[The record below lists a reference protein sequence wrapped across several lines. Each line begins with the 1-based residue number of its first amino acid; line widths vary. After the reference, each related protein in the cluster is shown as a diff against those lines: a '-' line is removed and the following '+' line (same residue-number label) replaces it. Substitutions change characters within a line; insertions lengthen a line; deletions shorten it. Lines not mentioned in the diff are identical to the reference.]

1 MPLTATRKRKIER
14 TLVILPTYNEAD
26 SLITVVDAVLS
37 LPENLDILVVD
48 DSSPDGT
55 HILVKNHSAFDKRLF
70 LLLRPSKQ
78 GLATA
83 YKEGF
88 QWGLKQGYD
97 VCMEMDSD
105 LSHDP
110 QDIPRLLHTIEQGA
124 DIAIGSRY
132 LQGISVINWPLRRL
146 FVSICA
152 GIYTRIISGLP
163 LSDPTGGFK
172 AIHRDVIE
180 HLDWDQVKSDGYGF
194 QIEVNFFAYK
204 KGFLLKEVPIIFTER
219 RDGQSKFSMS
229 IVVEAAL
236 RVLQLGLFERFQTTN
251 KLSSL
256 SSSVERK
263 MPVTRR
269 RPYPESFS
277 KKGSEID
284 ESPPA

>member
-1 MPLTATRKRKIER
+1 MR
-14 TLVILPTYNEAD
+14 
-26 SLITVVDAVLS
+26 
-37 LPENLDILVVD
+37 
-48 DSSPDGT
+48 
-55 HILVKNHSAFDKRLF
+55 
-70 LLLRPSKQ
+70 Q
-78 GLATA
+78 
-83 YKEGF
+83 
-88 QWGLKQGYD
+88 
-97 VCMEMDSD
+97 
-105 LSHDP
+105 
-110 QDIPRLLHTIEQGA
+110 
-124 DIAIGSRY
+124 
-132 LQGISVINWPLRRL
+132 
-146 FVSICA
+146 
-152 GIYTRIISGLP
+152 TRIISGLP